1 MSTRAVFLPMLMLS
15 QWKKK
20 QNPRRL
26 LPLKGQKR
34 LANIF
39 PIRISKKA
47 GLIVCFFLS
56 TTISF
61 AVPDQV
67 WQFSEEMQKAYRLVL
82 NLQPDK
88 AQEILSKITSPAEE
102 LHKIYVLSLSETVD
116 VLITEDQKRFDQLE
130 INFRQ
135 RLQLIANL
143 PESAEKLFL
152 EAELNLQKGFNLL
165 NMGQNL
171 NAVLAIPRPYTTAN
185 NYIKNYPA
193 FPPT

>member
-39 PIRISKKA
+39 LIRISKKKA

-61 AVPDQV
+61 AAPDQV
-67 WQFSEEMQKAYRLVL
+67 WQFSDEMQKAYRLVL

-88 AQEILSKITSPAEE
+88 AQEILGKITSPAEE
-102 LHKIYVLSLSETVD
+102 LHKIYVLSFSETVN
-116 VLITEDQKRFDQLE
+116 VLIIEDQKRFDQLE

-135 RLQLIANL
+135 RLQLVDNL

-171 NAVLAIPRPYTTAN
+171 NAVLAILRPYTTAQEC
-185 NYIKNYPA
+185 IKKYPA
-193 FPPT
+193 